1 VNRPVNDRDLAEYL
15 KRDSAVSHEYKRLG
29 DEAPPTELQRAV
41 LERAQEA
48 IERERAG
55 VPRPPPRR
63 WMPLFALAATIVL
76 ACLVVLEF
84 ELHHIRLL
92 PGLEPKNATESE
104 GEAVTI
110 LLDTPE
116 QPMPQ
121 AAVAD
126 KPAPAARVM
135 PQRQAEQKVRAR
147 REFAAEQDS
156 EKAEA
161 PARAPAAPAPSA
173 LGEIA
178 HQEAKRTDSLQASP
192 AVASVQTLRTPQEW
206 LASIDALKKE
216 GKMHEAEQEL
226 AAFHKAYPQIQ
237 VPK

>member
-1 VNRPVNDRDLAEYL
+1 
-15 KRDSAVSHEYKRLG
+15 
-29 DEAPPTELQRAV
+29 
-41 LERAQEA
+41 
-48 IERERAG
+48 
-55 VPRPPPRR
+55 
-63 WMPLFALAATIVL
+63 
-76 ACLVVLEF
+76 
-84 ELHHIRLL
+84 
-92 PGLEPKNATESE
+92 
-104 GEAVTI
+104 
-110 LLDTPE
+110 
-116 QPMPQ
+116 MPQ

-126 KPAPAARVM
+126 KAAPATRVM

-161 PARAPAAPAPSA
+161 PARAPSA

>member
-1 VNRPVNDRDLAEYL
+1 
-15 KRDSAVSHEYKRLG
+15 
-29 DEAPPTELQRAV
+29 
-41 LERAQEA
+41 
-48 IERERAG
+48 
-55 VPRPPPRR
+55 
-63 WMPLFALAATIVL
+63 
-76 ACLVVLEF
+76 
-84 ELHHIRLL
+84 
-92 PGLEPKNATESE
+92 
-104 GEAVTI
+104 
-110 LLDTPE
+110 
-116 QPMPQ
+116 MPQ

-126 KPAPAARVM
+126 KPAPAVRVM

-161 PARAPAAPAPSA
+161 SARAPAAPAPSA
-173 LGEIA
+173 LGKVV